1 MTAGERS
8 DERPPKEVS
17 DVARNSYGVSIGD
30 AALGI
35 RGEQSIGWRGTSPAG
50 DRFVQLFPTW
60 RTVEELVWCDAVASA
75 AATVAPTC
83 VHALPSG
90 RDELVTVTSEG
101 RVMVFPFV
109 EGSHPRSMDVHAA
122 EVLAAIHRGIAAA
135 WDRSRG
141 PRPGRAVWSAD
152 RLDVMPDA
160 ELDAWERSLAG
171 RAWLPIHGDFYGGN
185 LLVSD
190 DRVVGVV
197 DWSEASIEAME
208 QEVSWALWEFCQD
221 DAGEDLVEDAVEPF
235 LDAYLRGGG
244 PASVARPFDPLPWIR
259 RRLRWESRSWYSDPR
274 SEAETDAY
282 YEAQAV
288 AFTRLRGRRLL
299 GR

>member
-8 DERPPKEVS
+8 DQRPSKEVM
-17 DVARNSYGVSIGD
+17 DIARSSYGVSIGG
-30 AALGI
+30 AADGI
-35 RGEQSIGWRGTSPAG
+35 RGEQSIGWRGTSLAG
-50 DRFVQLFPTW
+50 DRFVQLFPTS

-75 AATVAPTC
+75 AATVEPAC
-83 VHALPSG
+83 VHALPSAEN
-90 RDELVTVTSEG
+90 ELVTVTPDG

-109 EGSHPRSMDVHAA
+109 EGSHPLSIDVHAA
-122 EVLAAIHRGIAAA
+122 EVLAAIHRGIASA

-141 PRPGRAVWSAD
+141 ARPGRAVWSAH
-152 RLDVMPDA
+152 RPDVMRDA
-160 ELDAWERSLAG
+160 ELDAWERSLMG

-197 DWSEASIEAME
+197 DWSEASIEPME

-259 RRLRWESRSWYSDPR
+259 RRLRRESRAWYADPR
-274 SEAETDAY
+274 SENVTDAY

-288 AFTRLRGRRLL
+288 AFARLRGRRLPN
-299 GR
+299 R